1 MPAML
6 NFSGGSSP
14 VKKILEITSFAGI
27 DLSSAPADID
37 TKRSPDAPNMMPD
50 SKGNPIK
57 RPGFSFVEN
66 LPGRINGSYA
76 LGDKRV
82 IHAGDALFLNGEK
95 IWDGMADEIS
105 SGQIVKDKLYIFDGF
120 EALVFDGNDVSP
132 ISEKA
137 YVPTVLISKNAD
149 EAVKE
154 VVLKGDGVSKEF
166 ILEAVPLEII
176 SVTSTG
182 ANNEAEI
189 VEEKIVFDTAPAE
202 DEKIV
207 IKARFKQEPGGTPKE
222 EFNLISR
229 RWKESFLCDT
239 GTEKAFTLSQQNL
252 SEEAVIVSVKD
263 AEGKWQ
269 TKTEGTDFSVDRVNG
284 KILFNS
290 PVLKAPVTGED
301 NVIIEA
307 AKYFDGYE
315 NKINLCCKSITYNTG
330 GTSDRIFVCGN
341 AEEKN
346 KDFWCASGDP
356 TYWPDT
362 YYSEVTNEFSEII
375 GYSIIEGYLAAHISP
390 ALDGRSV
397 VLRGTSVDDLGN
409 ASFPVIKHLQ
419 GEEAFAANSF
429 VYMEK
434 EPLFITKRGVYAITA
449 EDVSGEKYTQNRS
462 YFINKIL
469 CDEENLENAYCI
481 KWKQFYIISVP
492 KTEKLYFMDT
502 SQRSYQRGEP
512 LSSYQYECY
521 LWTGIPARVLW
532 EENGQLFFG
541 DEEGNVCCFKK
552 DLAAIQTYVD
562 YSKDG
567 DKAIEAY
574 WTFPDFLGDTFWKN
588 KTIRTVAI
596 QLAPFVQN
604 KVVLEKKISGTWE
617 VLKTWAAKISYFSWS
632 ALDWAEF
639 TWSKDFTY
647 RTISAK
653 VKIKKFDKVGF
664 RASCADK
671 YKAFGLYGFSVEYS
685 ENGRYKG

>member
-14 VKKILEITSFAGI
+14 VKKVLEITSFAGI

-37 TKRSPDAPNMMPD
+37 IKRSPDAINMMPD

-57 RPGFSFVEN
+57 RPGFEFVRN
-66 LPGRINGSYA
+66 LPGRINGSFA
-76 LGDKRV
+76 LGDKRI
-82 IHAGDALFLNGEK
+82 IHAGDALFVDGEK
-95 IWDGMADEIS
+95 IWDGMTDEIS
-105 SGQIVKDKLYIFDGF
+105 SGQVLKDKLYIFDGF

-132 ISEKA
+132 LTEKA
-137 YVPTVLISKNAD
+137 YIPTVLISKNAD
-149 EAVKE
+149 ECTRE
-154 VVLKGDGVSKEF
+154 TVLKGNGMSTKF
-166 ILEAVPLEII
+166 ILDHKPTEIYSLTVNGASAEYSISGEEITFSTAPEDNAEII
-176 SVTSTG
+176 L
-182 ANNEAEI
+182 N
-189 VEEKIVFDTAPAE
+189 
-202 DEKIV
+202 
-207 IKARFKQEPGGTPKE
+207 ARYVNEPGGSAKE

-239 GTEKAFTLSQQNL
+239 GTEKAFTLSQKNL
-252 SEEAVIVSVKD
+252 SEETVLISVRDDK
-263 AEGKWQ
+263 GNWQ
-269 TKTEGTDFSVDRVNG
+269 QKTEGTDFSVDRENG
-284 KILFNS
+284 KVLFNE

-315 NKINLCCKSITYNTG
+315 NKINHCSKSICYNTN
-330 GTSDRIFVCGN
+330 GTSDRIFICGN
-341 AEEKN
+341 KEETN
-346 KDFWCASGDP
+346 RDFWCAAGDP

-362 YYSEVTNEFSEII
+362 YYSDLCNDASEIV
-375 GYSIIEGYLAAHISP
+375 GYSIIEGYLGAHISP

-397 VLRGTSVDDLGN
+397 VLRGSSVDELGN
-409 ASFPVIKHLQ
+409 ASFPIVKHLQ
-419 GEEAFAANSF
+419 GEEACSPESF

-462 YFINKIL
+462 YFINKVL
-469 CDEENLENAYCI
+469 CDEERLRDAFCM
-481 KWKQFYIISVP
+481 KWKQFYIISLSEA
-492 KTEKLYFMDT
+492 EKIYLLDT

-512 LSSYQYECY
+512 LSSFQYECY

-532 EENGQLFFG
+532 EEEGQIFFG
-541 DEEGNVCCFKK
+541 DKEGNICCFKK
-552 DLAAIQTYVD
+552 DLAAVQTYVD

-567 DKAIEAY
+567 EKAIEAY

-604 KVVLEKKISGTWE
+604 KVVLEKRIGGIWE
-617 VLKTWAAKISYFSWS
+617 NLKTWAAKISYFSWS
-632 ALDWAEF
+632 GMDWAEF
-639 TWSKDFTY
+639 TWSRDFTY
-647 RTISAK
+647 RTITAK

-664 RASCADK
+664 KVSCTDK

-685 ENGRYKG
+685 ENGRFKK